1 MEDDL
6 KRIEVKVDRLTEA
19 IQKLIV
25 FEERQNTQGERIG
38 KCEMTVAVHDKGI
51 HALERKVDM
60 WINRGIGAWA
70 LATVVFFIFVK
81 VLK

>member
-38 KCEMTVAVHDKGI
+38 NCETNVAVHEKAL

-60 WINRGIGAWA
+60 WINRGMGAWA
-70 LATVVFFIFVK
+70 LATIMFFIFVK